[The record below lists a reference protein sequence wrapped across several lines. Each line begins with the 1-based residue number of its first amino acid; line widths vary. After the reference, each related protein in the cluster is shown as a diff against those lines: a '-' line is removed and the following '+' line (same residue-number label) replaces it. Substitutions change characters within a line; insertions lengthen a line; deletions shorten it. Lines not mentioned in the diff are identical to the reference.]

1 MTAPL
6 IDYYRTSG
14 VFFSVPNLVSKEA
27 FEGIVKKLG

>member
-6 IDYYRTSG
+6 IDYYRSSG
-14 VFFSVPNLVSKEA
+14 VFFAVPNLVSKEA